1 MATRVLIVDD
11 HKVVRQGLQMLV
23 NGIAGFKVSGEAES
37 GEAGYREYFDSRPDV
52 VLLDLKMP
60 GEGGIG
66 MLRRLLARDPG
77 AKVIILTMYR
87 DLIFPRRVLEMG
99 ARGYLTKGVGLDVL
113 SEALQHVA
121 AGKSYI
127 EPELAQQIVTGA
139 GRQGSPAEILTA
151 REFEVFE
158 KLARGDTVHQI
169 ATQLHLSPKTVNVH
183 RSNVLRKLKA
193 ANPVHLAHIA
203 YQHGILSGHQ

>member
-11 HKVVRQGLQMLV
+11 HKVVRQGLQMLI
-23 NGIAGFKVSGEAES
+23 NGIEGFVVSGEAES
-37 GEAGYREYFDSRPDV
+37 GETGYREYFERRPDI

-66 MLRRLLARDPG
+66 MLRRLLARDPD
-77 AKVIILTMYR
+77 AKAIVLTMYR
-87 DLIFPRRVLEMG
+87 DLVFPRRVLEMG
-99 ARGYLTKGVGLDVL
+99 AKGYLTKGVGLDVL
-113 SEALQHVA
+113 SEALHQVA
-121 AGKSYI
+121 VGKSYI
-127 EPELAQQIVTGA
+127 EPELAQQMVTGS
-139 GRQGSPAEILTA
+139 GRQGNPAEILTS

-158 KLARGDTVHQI
+158 KLARGDTVQQI
-169 ATQLHLSPKTVNVH
+169 ATYLHLSPKTVNVH

-203 YQHGILSGHQ
+203 YQHGFLSGNQ